1 MDVKSTMR
9 PWPVFS
15 EIALFMVVKKRKKRC
30 LKPYQKL
37 LPEIYQ
43 HILDSMAG
51 AYNEYRSNGIN
62 FKNPSGLI
70 Y

>member
-15 EIALFMVVKKRKKRC
+15 EIALFMVVRKRKKRC

-43 HILDSMAG
+43 HILDSMQV
-51 AYNEYRSNGIN
+51 
-62 FKNPSGLI
+62 PD
-70 Y
+70 